1 MNNYSNTNVTKNK
14 VKKKNTLAP
23 KDLMCLSSITALL
36 FLPEVTAFL
45 TS

>member
-36 FLPEVTAFL
+36 LAEVTTFL